1 MKVIWPLAAAASL
14 YGAIAGSFFDD
25 APLMG
30 IAFALLGVI
39 FAVAAYREIAN
50 N

>member
-39 FAVAAYREIAN
+39 FAVAAYWEITKN
-50 N
+50 